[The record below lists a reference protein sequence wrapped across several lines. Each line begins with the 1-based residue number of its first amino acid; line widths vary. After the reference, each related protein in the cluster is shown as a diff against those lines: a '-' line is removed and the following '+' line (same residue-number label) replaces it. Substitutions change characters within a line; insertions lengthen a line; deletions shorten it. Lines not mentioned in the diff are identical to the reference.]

1 MHQKYWLYCPIT
13 VTCGST
19 FCKLLLRRYLYML
32 PFKIT
37 SSCICKNHVC
47 YSCLF
52 LHLYSYTCSCLYHPL
67 SILWLCVRVRMA
79 VFICLC
85 VFLILICFYIPSL
98 YAALHLFCFF
108 LPPLRRVP
116 LCWLETS
123 LITHRENLV
132 CFRFR
137 WMVVWVNGWMD
148 KAGRRKDRRKEIFEK
163 LLFVGWQHA
172 HTTAA
177 KRIEQPSMHSG

>member
-1 MHQKYWLYCPIT
+1 MHQHAPEILVILPNNS

-37 SSCICKNHVC
+37 SCCICKNHVC

-52 LHLYSYTCSCLYHPL
+52 LHLYSYTCCCLYHPL

-85 VFLILICFYIPSL
+85 VCLILICFYIPSL

-148 KAGRRKDRRKEIFEK
+148 GQGWEEK
-163 LLFVGWQHA
+163 
-172 HTTAA
+172 
-177 KRIEQPSMHSG
+177 R

>member
-13 VTCGST
+13 VLHVAQHFASCFSEDICTC
-19 FCKLLLRRYLYML
+19 FPLRSR
-32 PFKIT
+32 PVVFAKTT
-37 SSCICKNHVC
+37 SAIVVFFCICIHTPALA
-47 YSCLF
+47 YI
-52 LHLYSYTCSCLYHPL
+52 TL
-67 SILWLCVRVRMA
+67 SILWLCVRVRKA

-85 VFLILICFYIPSL
+85 VCLILICFYIPSL

-148 KAGRRKDRRKEIFEK
+148 GQGWEEK
-163 LLFVGWQHA
+163 
-172 HTTAA
+172 
-177 KRIEQPSMHSG
+177 R